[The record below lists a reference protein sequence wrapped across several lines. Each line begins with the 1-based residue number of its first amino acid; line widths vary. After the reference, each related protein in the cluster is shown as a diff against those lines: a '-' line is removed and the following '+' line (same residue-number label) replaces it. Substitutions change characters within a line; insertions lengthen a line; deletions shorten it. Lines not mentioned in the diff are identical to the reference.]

1 MRNLSF
7 YLTNLTNL
15 LNFLF
20 PFLIKIPS
28 KSLPVQIETMVSLVS
43 RTGRNLQRYE
53 KGYRLVVGCI
63 PYRYKK
69 SQEPTSVEELEV
81 LVISAQNGQGMLFPK
96 GGWENDESMVEAAMR
111 ETEEEAG
118 VIGVV
123 GDKLGPWQY
132 KSKRSCIMHESYMF
146 PLLVQEE
153 LDSWPESKTRKRRWV
168 SINEAR
174 EVCHNRWMRDALE
187 ELANAGH
194 GDGVLGDLYILLLFL
209 CLCRGSPDDHQ
220 ILTVEQNG
228 LPRIDHNWDLDTM
241 RWEVMIHGISL
252 EVLVAVSKR
261 FCIFLPGSISEE
273 PSDSPR
279 RLERLLGLAE
289 SPKSPPPLVMRR
301 GRVAL

>member
-1 MRNLSF
+1 MLSVSYNSKSFSNFSKTLSREVKIPIFSFRKKKEERTKFGVYNLRELQTEQTLARILVLNLLCKRNMRNLSF
-7 YLTNLTNL
+7 YLTNLTNF

-53 KGYRLVVGCI
+53 KGCRLVVGCI

-96 GGWENDESMVEAAMR
+96 GGWENDESMEEAAMR

-123 GDKLGPWQY
+123 GGKLGPWQY
-132 KSKRSCIMHESYMF
+132 KSKRSSIMHESYMF

-153 LDSWPESKTRKRRWV
+153 LDSWPESKIRKRRWV
-168 SINEAR
+168 CVTFI
-174 EVCHNRWMRDALE
+174 
-187 ELANAGH
+187 
-194 GDGVLGDLYILLLFL
+194 
-209 CLCRGSPDDHQ
+209 P
-220 ILTVEQNG
+220 
-228 LPRIDHNWDLDTM
+228 
-241 RWEVMIHGISL
+241 
-252 EVLVAVSKR
+252 
-261 FCIFLPGSISEE
+261 
-273 PSDSPR
+273 
-279 RLERLLGLAE
+279 
-289 SPKSPPPLVMRR
+289 
-301 GRVAL
+301 

>member
-1 MRNLSF
+1 MRCFSF

-28 KSLPVQIETMVSLVS
+28 KCLPVQIENMVNLVS
-43 RTGRNLQRYE
+43 RTGRHLQRYE

-96 GGWENDESMVEAAMR
+96 GGWENDECMEEAAKR

-123 GDKLGPWQY
+123 QEKLGPWHY

-146 PLLVQEE
+146 PLLVHKE
-153 LDSWPESKTRKRRWV
+153 LDCWPEKNIRKRRWV

-174 EVCHNRWMRDALE
+174 EVCHNWWMREALE
-187 ELANAGH
+187 EL
-194 GDGVLGDLYILLLFL
+194 
-209 CLCRGSPDDHQ
+209 
-220 ILTVEQNG
+220 LTK
-228 LPRIDHNWDLDTM
+228 
-241 RWEVMIHGISL
+241 S
-252 EVLVAVSKR
+252 
-261 FCIFLPGSISEE
+261 
-273 PSDSPR
+273 
-279 RLERLLGLAE
+279 
-289 SPKSPPPLVMRR
+289 KSPSTKLGNLEQMQQLLVN
-301 GRVAL
+301 

>member
-174 EVCHNRWMRDALE
+174 EVCHNWWMRDALE
-187 ELANAGH
+187 EL
-194 GDGVLGDLYILLLFL
+194 
-209 CLCRGSPDDHQ
+209 
-220 ILTVEQNG
+220 
-228 LPRIDHNWDLDTM
+228 
-241 RWEVMIHGISL
+241 
-252 EVLVAVSKR
+252 VSR
-261 FCIFLPGSISEE
+261 
-273 PSDSPR
+273 R
-279 RLERLLGLAE
+279 RLNPQAQG
-289 SPKSPPPLVMRR
+289 
-301 GRVAL
+301 

>member
-1 MRNLSF
+1 MRCFSF

-28 KSLPVQIETMVSLVS
+28 KCLPVQIENMVALVS
-43 RTGRNLQRYE
+43 RTGRHLQRYE

-69 SQEPTSVEELEV
+69 SQEPTSVEDLEV

-96 GGWENDESMVEAAMR
+96 VLILCCLHQQARYHHLVFKITVFSHFFIFLTNSLLYIEQGGWENDECMEEAAKR

-123 GDKLGPWQY
+123 QDKLGPWHY

-146 PLLVQEE
+146 PLLVKKE
-153 LDSWPESKTRKRRWV
+153 LDCWPEKNIRKRRWV

-174 EVCHNRWMRDALE
+174 EVCHNWWMREALE
-187 ELANAGH
+187 ELFRQQSRNLQAQ
-194 GDGVLGDLYILLLFL
+194 
-209 CLCRGSPDDHQ
+209 S
-220 ILTVEQNG
+220 
-228 LPRIDHNWDLDTM
+228 
-241 RWEVMIHGISL
+241 
-252 EVLVAVSKR
+252 
-261 FCIFLPGSISEE
+261 
-273 PSDSPR
+273 
-279 RLERLLGLAE
+279 
-289 SPKSPPPLVMRR
+289 
-301 GRVAL
+301 

>member
-1 MRNLSF
+1 MRCFSF

-28 KSLPVQIETMVSLVS
+28 KCLPVQIENMVNLVS
-43 RTGRNLQRYE
+43 RTGRHLQRYE

-69 SQEPTSVEELEV
+69 SQEPASVEELEV

-96 GGWENDESMVEAAMR
+96 VLIILCCLHQQARYHHLVLKITVFSHFLFLLTNSLLYIEQGGWENDECMEEAAKR

-123 GDKLGPWQY
+123 QDKLGPWHY

-146 PLLVQEE
+146 PLLVQKE
-153 LDSWPESKTRKRRWV
+153 LDCWPEKNIRKRRWV

-174 EVCHNRWMRDALE
+174 EVCHNWWMREALE
-187 ELANAGH
+187 ELFRQQSRN
-194 GDGVLGDLYILLLFL
+194 LQ
-209 CLCRGSPDDHQ
+209 SQ
-220 ILTVEQNG
+220 
-228 LPRIDHNWDLDTM
+228 
-241 RWEVMIHGISL
+241 S
-252 EVLVAVSKR
+252 
-261 FCIFLPGSISEE
+261 
-273 PSDSPR
+273 
-279 RLERLLGLAE
+279 
-289 SPKSPPPLVMRR
+289 
-301 GRVAL
+301 